1 MMRLSIMLSST
12 IYGGVPMSEWRN
24 LLNNGNDNF
33 HNGKLQ
39 EAEYC
44 YKEAAFHLDFLW
56 SANTTKVP
64 LLMAWICTYH
74 NLASLFEAKNNPDLS
89 LQYLL
94 IPHKRMLLECNS
106 DDCCD
111 DTKLITHNALKI
123 TFMPILMFSKRHPI
137 CETCLESLSEFKADL
152 NLNQP
157 ITH

>member
-1 MMRLSIMLSST
+1 M
-12 IYGGVPMSEWRN
+12 YQWRD

-33 HNGKLQ
+33 HNGKFQ

-56 SANTTKVP
+56 SADTTKVP

-74 NLASLFEAKNNPDLS
+74 NLASLLEVQNNPDLS

-106 DDCCD
+106 GDCCE
-111 DTKLITHNALKI
+111 DTKLITQNALEI
-123 TFMPILMFSKRHPI
+123 TFNPILMFSKRHPV
-137 CETCLESLSEFKADL
+137 CNACLESLSEFKANIKL
-152 NLNQP
+152 NPL